1 MGQSEENFSGNNL
14 KQQHTSTE
22 WALKQICAT
31 INSEKYHS
39 SLAHIISSFAKIAYI
54 IPVSNDWSERGV
66 SAIKHT
72 KRNKR
77 STLKNDALNALPMI
91 SLNGPQLET
100 LKAIKELIKNTA
112 RIYGERKQYKKPP
125 SIRQKERETQTDSKH
140 SGATM
145 C

>member
-1 MGQSEENFSGNNL
+1 
-14 KQQHTSTE
+14 
-22 WALKQICAT
+22 
-31 INSEKYHS
+31 
-39 SLAHIISSFAKIAYI
+39 
-54 IPVSNDWSERGV
+54 
-66 SAIKHT
+66 
-72 KRNKR
+72 
-77 STLKNDALNALPMI
+77 MI